1 MKQKIFVASVLI
13 ISFSILIFTLPII
26 LEKDLDVNLLISA
39 LVMISIFTLLSLELG
54 HRTSIVLFATLC
66 LLISSI
72 VLDLIPKQ
80 ESLHFIVEAIDFN
93 TIGLLLGM
101 MVIVSILGETGVFN
115 WIGVKAT
122 RWSGGNLWTLMLILC
137 IFTAVTSMF
146 VDNVT
151 IILLMIPVTISIFKA
166 LNISP
171 VPFIMGQ
178 TLSSNIGGGA
188 TLIGDPPNILI
199 GTAANLDFN
208 SFIIHMG
215 PSILISFLVGLFL
228 IKIIFKKELTKN
240 ISSISMKLKAVN
252 DQELIKDISLL
263 KKSLLV
269 LLSVVILFSL
279 QGLIGIEVSII
290 AIGGAAVLLVISRV
304 HVEKILQEVDWA
316 TLLFFGGLFVVVGI
330 IKESGLISVLA
341 NFVMNTTSGDPFIT
355 FYLIIWLSA
364 ISSGFID
371 NIPFTATMIPIIDTI
386 NNNQNFN
393 GYISDMSIS
402 PLWWALAFGADLGG
416 NATLIGSS
424 AGVVAAGMAIKYG
437 YKISFYRW
445 FKIGFP
451 FTIVTVL
458 VGSIVLTISFL
469 FRM

>member
-72 VLDLIPKQ
+72 VLDLIPKE

-122 RWSGGNLWTLMLILC
+122 RWSKGNLWTLMLILC

-304 HVEKILQEVDWA
+304 HVEKI
-316 TLLFFGGLFVVVGI
+316 
-330 IKESGLISVLA
+330 
-341 NFVMNTTSGDPFIT
+341 
-355 FYLIIWLSA
+355 
-364 ISSGFID
+364 
-371 NIPFTATMIPIIDTI
+371 
-386 NNNQNFN
+386 
-393 GYISDMSIS
+393 
-402 PLWWALAFGADLGG
+402 
-416 NATLIGSS
+416 
-424 AGVVAAGMAIKYG
+424 
-437 YKISFYRW
+437 
-445 FKIGFP
+445 
-451 FTIVTVL
+451 
-458 VGSIVLTISFL
+458 
-469 FRM
+469 

>member
-1 MKQKIFVASVLI
+1 MKMKIFVAVVLI
-13 ISFSILIFTLPII
+13 IFFSIILFILPNI
-26 LEKDLDVNLLISA
+26 LGKVLDPNLQISA
-39 LVMISIFTLLSLELG
+39 LVMISIFILLSLELG
-54 HRTSIVLFATLC
+54 HRTSIVLFSTIC

-72 VLDLIPKQ
+72 ILDLIPKQ
-80 ESLHFIVEAIDFN
+80 ESLHFIIEAIDFN

-122 RWSGGNLWTLMLILC
+122 RWSQGNLWTLMLVLC
-137 IFTAVTSMF
+137 VFTAISSMF

-151 IILLMIPVTISIFKA
+151 IILMIPVTISIFKA

-171 VPFIMGQ
+171 IPFIIGQ

-199 GTAANLDFN
+199 GTAANIDFN
-208 SFIIHMG
+208 SFIFHMG

-228 IKIIFKKELTKN
+228 IKIFFKNDLTKN
-240 ISSISMKLKAVN
+240 ISGLDAKLKTIN
-252 DQELIKDISLL
+252 DHELIKDTSLL
-263 KKSLLV
+263 KKSLII
-269 LLSVVILFSL
+269 LLGVVILFVL
-279 QGLIGIEVSII
+279 QGAIGIEVSII

-304 HVEKILQEVDWA
+304 HVEKILQEVDWS
-316 TLLFFGGLFVVVGI
+316 TLLFFSGLFVIVEI
-330 IKESGLISVLA
+330 MKESGLISVLA
-341 NFVMNTTSGDPFIT
+341 NFVVNTTNGSPFIT
-355 FYLIIWLSA
+355 FYLIIWLSSL
-364 ISSGFID
+364 SSGFID

-393 GYISDMSIS
+393 EHISDMEFS

-458 VGSIVLTISFL
+458 AGSIVLTISFL
-469 FRM
+469 LKA